1 MSETQT
7 RVTEPETAVHP
18 AAVAT
23 REPVRRDYRSMRLA
37 RPRLRRILLFPL
49 ELFFTAHV
57 GIALLIAGYTFA
69 LAFVMPRINSLM
81 IYRSLVQGQH
91 LKPIRPVPLADIP
104 VRDRE
109 MFIRLED
116 GHFYRHHGI
125 DLGAIREAYL
135 INRRAGYFVRGAST
149 IDQQLARTL
158 FLTMDKNYYRKYLEA
173 FIAVE
178 MDALL
183 PKNRILELYLNS
195 IEWGP
200 GVFGIGQASLY
211 EYGKPFQKL
220 TTDQVRRLAT
230 ILPSPLRFTVSNFT
244 SSAGLYDRYL
254 FLLDHRR
261 D

>member
-1 MSETQT
+1 MSEFQT
-7 RVTEPETAVHP
+7 RVTEPEVTP
-18 AAVAT
+18 FYDTLSSAARGN
-23 REPVRRDYRSMRLA
+23 REYRSMRLH
-37 RPRLRRILLFPL
+37 RPRLRRVLLFPF
-49 ELFFTAHV
+49 EMFFTAHV

-69 LAFVMPRINSLM
+69 LAFVTPHINSLM
-81 IYRSLVQGQH
+81 IFRSLVQGQH
-91 LKPIRPVPLADIP
+91 LKPVKPVPLADIP

-116 GHFYRHHGI
+116 GHFYKHHGI

-220 TTDQVRRLAT
+220 TTDQVRRMAA
-230 ILPSPLRFTVSNFT
+230 ILPSPLRFNVSNFT

-254 FLLDHRR
+254 FLLGHRNN
-261 D
+261 